1 MPCNKI
7 IEGVSLMKKI
17 LAVVLLVLLL
27 VPAAAFAEGFGVYE
41 WSATGTAMGDNFMF
55 DEEDAAVLAYNPAG
69 ITHLKGKYLSFGAT
83 WFNPAIKCHF
93 DNGPIN
99 QMAGFPAKS
108 HKNNSY
114 DPVWSG
120 SAFYTHQL
128 NDKHWLGLGI
138 FPRFGN
144 GITFD
149 STWEGR
155 YDTVSG
161 NITGITIQPTWAFK
175 PTEKLSLAIG
185 LDINYMNLKLE
196 KMIPGALLFPGGNDM
211 LLGLDGKCTHLGW
224 LVSAMYDF
232 DKKNSAA
239 ITYRSKITHNMDA
252 DTDVSNTPY
261 GDIST
266 QAHGEVTIPDSISFG
281 FGHKFDDKSRI
292 EFDATWTNWATYD
305 KLDMKFDHPLF
316 AGIPVGS
323 EKNWTTAWRFGI
335 GYQRRMSPKWTFL
348 CGYNFDGSP
357 VPDSSFDFTVPTG
370 DRHRGSVGFKYNISK
385 DAAVTFAYT
394 AIWAGSR
401 DVRSKL
407 PSPADGMDF
416 SHARINDCLTQIL
429 SLGFSMKL
437 K

>member
-1 MPCNKI
+1 
-7 IEGVSLMKKI
+7 MKKV
-17 LAVVLLVLLL
+17 LAAIMLVLLFL
-27 VPAAAFAEGFGVYE
+27 PTAALAEGFGVYE

-55 DEEDAAVLAYNPAG
+55 DEEDASILAYNPAG
-69 ITHLKGKYLSFGAT
+69 ITHLKGKHLSFGAT

-93 DNGPIN
+93 QNTPGGLN
-99 QMAGFPAKS
+99 QRFGTTS

-114 DPVWSG
+114 DPVWAG
-120 SAFYTHQL
+120 SIFYTHQL
-128 NDKHWLGLGI
+128 NDKHWLGLGV

-161 NITGITIQPTWAFK
+161 KITGITIQPTWAFK
-175 PTEKLSLAIG
+175 PAEKLSVALG
-185 LDINYMNLKLE
+185 LDINYMNLSLE
-196 KMIPGALLFPGGNDM
+196 KTIPGALLLPGGNDM
-211 LLGLDGKCTHLGW
+211 LLGLDGKCTNLGW
-224 LVSAMYDF
+224 FVSAMYDF

-239 ITYRSKITHNMDA
+239 ITYRSRIKHSMDA
-252 DTDVSNTPY
+252 DTDVRDTPY

-266 QAHGEVTIPDSISFG
+266 QAHGEVTVPDSLSLG
-281 FGHKFDDKSRI
+281 FGHKFSDRTRI

-305 KLDMKFDHPLF
+305 KLDMTFDHPLF

-323 EKNWTTAWRFGI
+323 EKNWTTAWRFGV
-335 GYQRRMSPKWTFL
+335 GFQHRMNSKWTFL

-370 DRHRGSVGFKYNISK
+370 DRHRGSLGFKYNISK

-401 DVRSKL
+401 DVRSKAGG
-407 PSPADGMDF
+407 ADF
-416 SHARINDCLTQIL
+416 TSARINDCLTQIL